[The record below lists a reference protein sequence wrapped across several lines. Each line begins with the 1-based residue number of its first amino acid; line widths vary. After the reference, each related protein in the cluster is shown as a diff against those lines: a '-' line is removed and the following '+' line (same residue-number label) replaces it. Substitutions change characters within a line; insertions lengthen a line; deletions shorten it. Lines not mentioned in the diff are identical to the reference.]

1 MAKVKFPLEM
11 ANGVYARTLEE
22 LKQNFD
28 IKKVMS
34 YFLDGRLK
42 TWLEDRYYDV
52 EAEKIGILN
61 SNDEDLAQ
69 KLCEVFEQDF
79 SLENDIDAGQVQIE
93 NERVEKLKQYT
104 DDEEIIKNVNSVAFN
119 QEELVE
125 LYKEGREVIYLCD
138 GIFKIQDDKKKLS
151 YYTIGNATVEGLTSE
166 EDYLYG
172 IKITDAGESSLKL
185 MGVVRNITSV
195 GLADAKEITQGTIW
209 TLKDGLKY
217 DEALKMRELLTENG
231 AMIELVKIQE
241 NSVSDIADEVE
252 DDPYGI
258 KDNLKEIHRIAVR
271 FSKITTGGTEPISR
285 DVESFPDG
293 TASTLIRVNYSY
305 QDLVDMGFIGEKKEE
320 EE

>member
-11 ANGVYARTLEE
+11 AECVYVRTLEE

-28 IKKVMS
+28 VKKVMS

-42 TWLEDRYYDV
+42 TWLEDRYYDD
-52 EAEKIGILN
+52 EAEKIGRLN
-61 SNDEDLAQ
+61 SNDEDVVR

-79 SLENDIDAGQVQIE
+79 SPENDINIGQIQIE
-93 NERVEKLKQYT
+93 NERIETLKQYT

-119 QEELVE
+119 QEELEE
-125 LYKEGREVIYLCD
+125 LYKVGKEVIYLCN
-138 GIFKIQDDKKKLS
+138 GIFKIPDDKKKLS
-151 YYTIGNATVEGLTSE
+151 YYMIGNATAEGLMSE

-172 IKITDAGESSLKL
+172 IKITNVGESNLKL

-217 DEALKMRELLTENG
+217 DEALKMRELLTESG

-241 NSVSDIADEVE
+241 NSVPGTADEVE
-252 DDPYGI
+252 EDPYGI
-258 KDNLKEIHRIAVR
+258 NDKLKEIHRIAVR
-271 FSKITTGGTEPISR
+271 FPMINTGGTELISKE
-285 DVESFPDG
+285 VESFPDG
-293 TASTLIRVNYSY
+293 TANTLMRINYSY
-305 QDLVDMGFIGEKKEE
+305 RDLIDMGLITKKSEE
-320 EE
+320 